1 MKIIPN
7 VISIMRIIF
16 SISLIFIKPQS
27 IEFYFIYMVCGM
39 SDVLDGF
46 IARKTGTTSMIGAKL
61 DSIADMVMIGVLL
74 FLFYPIINPTF
85 EIAVWIVIIC
95 AIRVTGMIYAF
106 KKYRT
111 FISIH
116 TYGNKFTGVI
126 IFLIPIEILYIDIN
140 ILNYVVCIIATISA
154 LEELIIQLISKEI
167 EIDRKSIIQKRK
179 GIYMKEDIEEKI
191 KIFCKKGSMKM
202 DSISIKA
209 TEDGYIATD
218 GYTSIMFDKEGKA
231 SSLPIHNLYGNKMTG
246 PVNKILSIYTY
257 IIVAIIILSGMIWL
271 VNYLKK

>member
-16 SISLIFIKPQS
+16 SISLICIKPQS

-167 EIDRKSIIQKRK
+167 EIDRKSIIKKRK

-257 IIVAIIILSGMIWL
+257 IILAIIILSGMIWL
-271 VNYLKK
+271 MNYLKK